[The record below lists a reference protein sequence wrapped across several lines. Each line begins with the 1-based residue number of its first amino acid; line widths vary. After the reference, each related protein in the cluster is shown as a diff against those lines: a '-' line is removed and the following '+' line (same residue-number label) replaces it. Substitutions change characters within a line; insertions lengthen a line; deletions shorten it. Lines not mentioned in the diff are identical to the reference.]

1 MPLRSLS
8 RLALAFVLLFATLV
22 LTSLFPFQLLDP
34 GWQGRVSRTLL
45 DSASLPLLALAL
57 LQIGRWLDPADP
69 LLKRRQ
75 RSFSRLAGAA
85 ALGFL
90 LLVPLQISAN
100 LRLEQAS
107 GSGQQERLAQAER
120 QLAAFRQAVQQAS
133 SSEALASSLEQLGG
147 PRPAPA
153 DLALPL
159 PLLKAQANAALDQ
172 VQLSLRRQRAA
183 LPAPDPLRQIPDLL
197 RPCTAALIY
206 AFAFASLARGRNNE
220 EEEESLLDQLLFRF
234 QARRLKPRRRF
245 GTTGQR
251 IEADYLRQLHGEDQ
265 ERPPRAVT
273 RAAGRERPPAPD
285 RGSPG

>member
-8 RLALAFVLLFATLV
+8 RLALAFVLLFATLAITALV
-22 LTSLFPFQLLDP
+22 PFTPLDP

-57 LQIGRWLDPADP
+57 LQIARWLDPVDP

-90 LLVPLQISAN
+90 LLVPLQISAS
-100 LRLEQAS
+100 LRLQQAS
-107 GSGQQERLAQAER
+107 GTEQSGRIAQAER

-133 SSEALASSLEQLGG
+133 SAEALASSLEQLGG

-159 PLLKAQANAALDQ
+159 PLLKAQASAALDQ
-172 VQLSLRRQRAA
+172 VQLAIRRQRAA
-183 LPAPDPLRQIPDLL
+183 RPASDPLRQIPELL
-197 RPCTAALIY
+197 RPCIAALIL
-206 AFAFASLARGRNNE
+206 AFAFASMARVRQDDQD
-220 EEEESLLDQLLFRF
+220 ESLLDQLL
-234 QARRLKPRRRF
+234 RRLQVRRLQPQGRV
-245 GTTGQR
+245 GTTGQLSG
-251 IEADYLRQLHGEDQ
+251 ADYLRQLHGEDQ
-265 ERPPRAVT
+265 E
-273 RAAGRERPPAPD
+273 
-285 RGSPG
+285 

>member
-8 RLALAFVLLFATLV
+8 RLALAFVLLFATLA
-22 LTSLFPFQLLDP
+22 LTTLFPFTPFDP
-34 GWQGRVSRTLL
+34 SWQGRVSRTLL

-107 GSGQQERLAQAER
+107 GTEQAGRIDQAER

-133 SSEALASSLEQLGG
+133 SAEGLASSLEKLGG
-147 PRPAPA
+147 QRPAPA

-159 PLLKAQANAALDQ
+159 PLLKAQTSAALDQ

-183 LPAPDPLRQIPDLL
+183 LPAPDPLRQLPELL
-197 RPCTAALIY
+197 RPCIAALIY
-206 AFAFASLARGRNNE
+206 AFAFASLARSGE
-220 EEEESLLDQLLFRF
+220 EGGGSLLDQLHYDLS
-234 QARRLKPRRRF
+234 RRGLRLPMNR
-245 GTTGQR
+245 GGHGSDP
-251 IEADYLRQLHGEDQ
+251 EALYRRQLKSD
-265 ERPPRAVT
+265 
-273 RAAGRERPPAPD
+273 D
-285 RGSPG
+285 PG